1 MAEPQPQKQLET
13 QPETQ
18 RSPRP
23 TRASV
28 EPDESRARAA
38 LFVLMAAY
46 AGLYAL
52 LCWRRYASFHAQ
64 IDMSYYLRQLWGLAT
79 GSYDLPLVQC
89 RHLLGLHLEP
99 VMLVFAL
106 MRRLGLPGA
115 PLLLVAQA
123 VAVSLL
129 AWPAYRLARRHL
141 LAPLPALAAALLT
154 LLYPTVTV
162 ATLHDFHPVTLALAP
177 LLAAIDALDEGRL
190 SRGLGFGL
198 LALSFRE
205 DIGVQLALLYGTYAL
220 WPNEGLKHKY
230 ANLYKNKLRI
240 LLLIMSALHFLYF
253 AIYILLIQ
261 KNYAPQFGS
270 YNLHFAAL
278 PSGVAAGS
286 GRDLLLALLRRPWL
300 VLPIFLSADR
310 LLYIWQLLWPVALL
324 PLLAPRVLAGALP
337 ILAINF
343 LSGFPN
349 VRSIESHYTTALVP
363 FVIAAAILGA
373 GRLRVSLAARGR
385 VDRVAAGLAGAM
397 LLGTLVS
404 HVLHGGSPL
413 AQRSPRFHREHFSD
427 GPDAEELRRRIATVP
442 PSASVAARPG
452 PLAHLAERPR
462 AISPPEY
469 DDGQPVDV
477 VLTPDAQPTGQRR
490 IGDRV
495 IEPGVR

>member
-1 MAEPQPQKQLET
+1 MAEPHPESQPDLTSTET
-13 QPETQ
+13 LPE
-18 RSPRP
+18 R
-23 TRASV
+23 
-28 EPDESRARAA
+28 RARAA
-38 LFVLMAAY
+38 LFGLMAAY

-64 IDMSYYLRQLWGLAT
+64 IDMSYYLRLLWGLAT
-79 GSYDLPLVQC
+79 GNYDLPLVQC
-89 RHLLGLHLEP
+89 RHFLGLHLEP
-99 VMLVFAL
+99 VMLVLAL
-106 MRRLGLPGA
+106 LRRLGLPGA
-115 PLLLVAQA
+115 PLLLFTQA
-123 VAVSLL
+123 VAVSLV

-141 LAPLPALAAALLT
+141 GAPLPALAVALAALF
-154 LLYPTVTV
+154 YPTVTV

-190 SRGLGFGL
+190 LRGLGLGL
-198 LALSFRE
+198 LALACRE
-205 DIGVQLALLYGTYAL
+205 DIGVQLALLYGVYAL
-220 WPNEGLKHKY
+220 WPNEGLKNKY
-230 ANLYKNKLRI
+230 TNLYGNKWRI
-240 LLLIMSALHFLYF
+240 ILIIIGSLHFVYF
-253 AIYILLIQ
+253 AIYILSIQ

-286 GRDLLLALLRRPWL
+286 GKDLLLALLRRPWL

-310 LLYIWQLLWPVALL
+310 LLYLWQLLWPVALL

-343 LSGFPN
+343 LSGFPK

-363 FVIAAAILGA
+363 FVLAAAILGA
-373 GRLRVSLAARGR
+373 GRLRAFLAARGHVHVR
-385 VDRVAAGLAGAM
+385 LVAAGLAGGM
-397 LLGTLVS
+397 LLGTLAS

-413 AQRSPRFHREHFSD
+413 ALRSPRFHREHFAD
-427 GPDAEELRRRIATVP
+427 GPEAKELRRRIAAVP
-442 PSASVAARPG
+442 EGASVAARPG

-462 AISPPEY
+462 SISPPEY

-490 IGDRV
+490 IGDRL
-495 IEPGVR
+495 IEPAAREQTVR

>member
-1 MAEPQPQKQLET
+1 MA
-13 QPETQ
+13 
-18 RSPRP
+18 SPHP
-23 TRASV
+23 APPPDPPSTRASV

-38 LFVLMAAY
+38 LFVLMATY
-46 AGLYAL
+46 AALYAL

-64 IDMSYYLRQLWGLAT
+64 IDLSYYLRLLWGLAT
-79 GSYDLPLVQC
+79 GNYDLPLVQC

-106 MRRLGLPGA
+106 LRRLGLPGA
-115 PLLLVAQA
+115 QLLLVAQA

-141 LAPLPALAAALLT
+141 QAPLPALAVAVVT
-154 LLYPTVTV
+154 LIYPTVTV

-177 LLAAIDALDEGRL
+177 LLAVLDALDEGRL
-190 SRGLGFGL
+190 VRGLGFGL
-198 LALSFRE
+198 LALSCRE

-220 WPNEGLKHKY
+220 WPNEGLKNKY
-230 ANLYKNKLRI
+230 TNLYKNKWRI
-240 LLLIMSALHFLYF
+240 LLLIISALHLLYF

-278 PSGVAAGS
+278 PQGVAAGS
-286 GRDLLLALLRRPWL
+286 GKDLLLALLRRPWL

-310 LLYIWQLLWPVALL
+310 LLYLWQLLWPVALL
-324 PLLAPRVLAGALP
+324 PLFAPRVLAGALP

-343 LSGFPN
+343 LSGFPK

-373 GRLRVSLAARGR
+373 GRVRAFLATRSR
-385 VDRVAAGLAGAM
+385 VDTHRVAAGLVGAM
-397 LLGTLVS
+397 LVGTLVS

-413 AQRSPRFHREHFSD
+413 ALRSPRFYREHFSD
-427 GPDAEELRRRIATVP
+427 GPEAEDLRRRIAAVP

-462 AISPPEY
+462 SISPPEY

-477 VLTPDAQPTGQRR
+477 VLTPEALPTGQRR

-495 IEPGVR
+495 IEPAVR